1 MFGFGLCWYG
11 PYQYYWYNL
20 LDYFMP
26 IKSTKNFLLK
36 ASSSLLPHHLE
47 HSTSSA
53 RGPDVDALLDAAQ
66 CTDAPMDQ
74 QGCIAPCPVPVS
86 TST

>member
-26 IKSTKNFLLK
+26 LKSTANFLAKVSSSQRVQETKK
-36 ASSSLLPHHLE
+36 AS
-47 HSTSSA
+47 
-53 RGPDVDALLDAAQ
+53 AAVNL
-66 CTDAPMDQ
+66 TPAEQ
-74 QGCIAPCPVPVS
+74 QRQG
-86 TST
+86 

>member
-26 IKSTKNFLLK
+26 LKNTKNFLFK
-36 ASSSLLPHHLE
+36 ASSSWLPHHL
-47 HSTSSA
+47 
-53 RGPDVDALLDAAQ
+53 
-66 CTDAPMDQ
+66 
-74 QGCIAPCPVPVS
+74 
-86 TST
+86 